1 MSGLN
6 DPKIPQPKITVT
18 GRIPDAGLDL
28 LRSID
33 GSDVWAWM
41 DDAVIPTEVRNEQLA
56 DADAAVTLL
65 TDRVDD
71 DFLAAA
77 PKLRIVANVAVGYN
91 NIDVEACAR
100 RGVIVTNTPGVLID
114 ATADLAMGLVL
125 MSTRRL
131 GEGERLIRS
140 GTAWQWSMFMMLGT
154 GLQGRTLGIV
164 GMGGIGEALATRA
177 RAFGMRIVY
186 HNRRNVDAEVEQR
199 LDAQR
204 VDFDELLATS
214 DIVSLNCPLQRGH
227 PPSSRCRRTR
237 SDEAH
242 GLPGQHG
249 AWTNRRRGSTGR
261 STRLTGVIAGAALDV
276 FENEPTVHPGLLGL
290 DNVVLVPHLG
300 SATVETRAA
309 MATTAASNVVEILA
323 GRTPTTRYRAKPTH
337 RRARQR
343 WADGRMTVQPPASL
357 A

>member
-1 MSGLN
+1 MNGRDVPN
-6 DPKIPQPKITVT
+6 APQQKITVT

-33 GSDVWAWM
+33 GSEVWAWM
-41 DDAVIPTEVRNEQLA
+41 DDTVIPTQVRNEQLA

-77 PKLRIVANVAVGYN
+77 PKLQIVANVAVGYN
-91 NIDVEACAR
+91 NIDVAACAR

-177 RAFGMRIVY
+177 KAFGLRIVY
-186 HNRRNVDAEVEQR
+186 HNRRNVDACGRAASRRTASRLRRTACNQR
-199 LDAQR
+199 HR
-204 VDFDELLATS
+204 VSQL
-214 DIVSLNCPLQRGH
+214 PLQRGH
-227 PPSSRCRRTR
+227 PPSSQCRRTR

-242 GLPGQHG
+242 GLSGQHG
-249 AWTNRRRGSTGR
+249 TWTNRRRDSTGR
-261 STRLTGVIAGAALDV
+261 STR
-276 FENEPTVHPGLLGL
+276 
-290 DNVVLVPHLG
+290 
-300 SATVETRAA
+300 
-309 MATTAASNVVEILA
+309 
-323 GRTPTTRYRAKPTH
+323 
-337 RRARQR
+337 
-343 WADGRMTVQPPASL
+343 
-357 A
+357 

>member
-6 DPKIPQPKITVT
+6 SPRTSQPKITVT

-77 PKLRIVANVAVGYN
+77 PKLQIVANVAVGYN
-91 NIDVEACAR
+91 NIDVAACTR

-186 HNRRNVDAEVEQR
+186 HNRRNVDTEVEQR

-214 DIVSLNCPLQRGH
+214 DIVSLNCPYSEATHHLIDASALAAMKSTAFLVNTARG
-227 PPSSRCRRTR
+227 PIV
-237 SDEAH
+237 DEAA
-242 GLPGQHG
+242 LVE
-249 AWTNRRRGSTGR
+249 ALVN
-261 STRLTGVIAGAALDV
+261 GVIAGAALDV
-276 FENEPTVHPGLLGL
+276 FENEPTVHPGLLSL

-309 MATTAASNVVEILA
+309 MATTAASNVVEVLA
-323 GRTPTTRYRAKPTH
+323 GRTPHNAVS
-337 RRARQR
+337 
-343 WADGRMTVQPPASL
+343 G
-357 A
+357 

>member
-6 DPKIPQPKITVT
+6 NPKIPQPKITVT

-77 PKLRIVANVAVGYN
+77 PKLQIVANVAVGYN
-91 NIDVEACAR
+91 NIDVDACTR

-199 LDAQR
+199 LDTQR

-214 DIVSLNCPLQRGH
+214 DIVSLNCPHSGTTHHLIDAAALAAMKSTAFLVNTARG
-227 PPSSRCRRTR
+227 PIV
-237 SDEAH
+237 DEAALVEAL
-242 GLPGQHG
+242 G
-249 AWTNRRRGSTGR
+249 N
-261 STRLTGVIAGAALDV
+261 GVIAGAALDV
-276 FENEPTVHPGLLGL
+276 FENEPTVNPGLLSL

-309 MATTAASNVVEILA
+309 MATTAASNVVEVLE
-323 GRTPTTRYRAKPTH
+323 GRTPHNPVS
-337 RRARQR
+337 
-343 WADGRMTVQPPASL
+343 G
-357 A
+357 

>member
-91 NIDVEACAR
+91 NIDVEACTR

-214 DIVSLNCPLQRGH
+214 DIVSLNCPHSEATHHLIDAAALAAMKSTAFLVNTARG
-227 PPSSRCRRTR
+227 PIV
-237 SDEAH
+237 DEAALVEAL
-242 GLPGQHG
+242 G
-249 AWTNRRRGSTGR
+249 N
-261 STRLTGVIAGAALDV
+261 GVIAGAALDV
-276 FENEPTVHPGLLGL
+276 FENEPTVNPGLLSL

-309 MATTAASNVVEILA
+309 MATTAASNVVEVLE
-323 GRTPTTRYRAKPTH
+323 GRTPHNPVS
-337 RRARQR
+337 
-343 WADGRMTVQPPASL
+343 G
-357 A
+357 